1 MFTTSHS
8 INLRIRIWFTFQYY
22 WNQGAYL
29 LVLVCVVLT
38 VLLGDGGPAD
48 GAHVVH
54 GVGPAHQPRLPAQPR
69 PGPVP
74 VEQHARLL
82 VVVHAGP
89 GIEPGAVTS
98 GVREQTSAQVTCGS
112 AIKRLSQHS
121 GDWRP
126 EAGSNCIPRLA
137 STQIRIT
144 MALLGAFLLS

>member
-1 MFTTSHS
+1 MASD
-8 INLRIRIWFTFQYY
+8 
-22 WNQGAYL
+22 YL

-54 GVGPAHQPRLPAQPR
+54 GVSPAHQPRLPAQPR

-121 GDWRP
+121 GDWSRRP
-126 EAGSNCIPRLA
+126 GLIVFLD
-137 STQIRIT
+137 
-144 MALLGAFLLS
+144 LLPHRSELQWIFWVLSFYRKF